1 MGLML
6 SRLALKMGLGSQP
19 PLGPRASP
27 DPRRSHCGSLAV
39 PVGLERWWTVEGVG
53 AGGEGRLGDG
63 ELANPRALFLPFFCR
78 ICWSRALATNP
89 TPLTTIHGV

>member
-53 AGGEGRLGDG
+53 AGGGGEVGGWGAGKPEGLVP
-63 ELANPRALFLPFFCR
+63 AFFL
-78 ICWSRALATNP
+78 SHL
-89 TPLTTIHGV
+89 LE